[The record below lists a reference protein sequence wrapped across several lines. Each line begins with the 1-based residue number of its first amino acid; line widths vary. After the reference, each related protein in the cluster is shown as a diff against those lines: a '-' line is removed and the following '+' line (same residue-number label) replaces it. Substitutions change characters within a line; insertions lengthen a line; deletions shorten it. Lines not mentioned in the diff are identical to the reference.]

1 MIFEELII
9 LLVIMALF
17 FFLGFLKGSEVTQD
31 EIRRKFWLKK
41 DYSYN
46 DFMNVIDDN

>member
-1 MIFEELII
+1 MNLDELII
-9 LLVIMALF
+9 MILLIILAFVI
-17 FFLGFLKGSEVTQD
+17 GFAKGSEVTTHN
-31 EIRRKFWLKK
+31 IRRKFYLKK